1 MAVQVV
7 ALSVYLDDQRYLTEL
22 FDRIAI
28 PSLPPSEQVKG
39 AIAFLRQKPAITN
52 NSYCLLPIFGFLR
65 PTARQVAEEGG
76 DCGDRSRL
84 LVSLLRL
91 RGIKAAKW
99 ALYSSDMHPQHAVVE
114 VEVESGK
121 MVVDPLFGLWFPRPG
136 AGYYGVKDLKEK
148 PGILQARI
156 GYLRL
161 HGEQPGAARLEFYSL
176 SRYVY
181 DNPRTINWDNS
192 IVRQLLYRILYW
204 MMGERLHEIPRPA
217 LGEEPAL
224 MIVLGL
230 MILESSVLVAWVLTA
245 RLSNRKGSK
254 IGMFTAGNWGG

>member
-52 NSYCLLPIFGFLR
+52 NSYCLLPIFG
-65 PTARQVAEEGG
+65 
-76 DCGDRSRL
+76 C
-84 LVSLLRL
+84 L